1 MKKVF
6 SWQVKLGISL
16 VFASA
21 AIYFVHYLIF
31 HDAHHIFIYMVGDI
45 AFVPIEVLMVTVIIH
60 RLLSIREKRAL
71 LQKLNMVIGVFF
83 AEAGTRMLREFAR
96 MDPSLQQVGE
106 ALKMTT
112 RWTDGDFAQVR
123 ERLRG
128 YSYNVEPSREGL
140 ARLKGFFE
148 GKREVIL
155 RLLENPNLL
164 EHESFTD
171 MLWSVVHLAE
181 ELDHREA
188 VPSLPDSDVDH
199 LGGDI
204 KRAYSRLVMQWLD
217 YMQHLRGD
225 YPYLFSLAIRTNPF
239 VPGAKAEVT

>member
-96 MDPSLQQVGE
+96 MDPGLQQVGDT
-106 ALKMTT
+106 LKMTT

-128 YSYNVEPSREGL
+128 YSYDVEPSREGL
-140 ARLKGFFE
+140 AWLKGFFE

-171 MLWSVVHLAE
+171 MLWAVVHLAE

-217 YMQHLRGD
+217 YMQHLRSD

>member
-45 AFVPIEVLMVTVIIH
+45 AFVPIEVLLVTVIIH

-96 MDPSLQQVGE
+96 MDPGLQQVGDT
-106 ALKMTT
+106 LKMTT
-112 RWTDGDFAQVR
+112 RWTDGDFARVR

-128 YSYNVEPSREGL
+128 YSYDVEPSREGL
-140 ARLKGFFE
+140 AWLKGFFE

-171 MLWSVVHLAE
+171 MLWAVVHLAE

-217 YMQHLRGD
+217 YMQHLRSD

>member
-96 MDPSLQQVGE
+96 MDPGLQQVGD
-106 ALKMTT
+106 

-128 YSYNVEPSREGL
+128 YSYDVEPSREGL
-140 ARLKGFFE
+140 AWLKGFFE

-171 MLWSVVHLAE
+171 MLWAVVHLAE

-217 YMQHLRGD
+217 YMQHLRSD